1 MSTDDLSRDAWRRR
15 LREQRR
21 CIHSDHAQAASLKA
35 AEHLSR
41 DPLWQAQHIALYLCN
56 DGELDSSTIAKAAWE
71 AGKHV
76 YLPVISPSGMH
87 FYRWRARDPLKPNRY
102 GIGEP
107 QGEPVARSTLE
118 LLLLPT
124 VGWSASG
131 FRLGMGGG
139 YYDRFLASGDC
150 AAARRL
156 GLAYD
161 CQQEDALELL
171 KESWD
176 QPLDGVLTE
185 SGLKRFK
192 SPAD

>member
-1 MSTDDLSRDAWRRR
+1 MSRDAWRQR
-15 LREQRR
+15 LRERRR
-21 CIHSDHAQAASLKA
+21 CLNGDHAQAASRKA

-41 DPLWQAQHIALYLCN
+41 DPLWQAQHIALYLSN
-56 DGELDSSTIAKAAWE
+56 DGELDPSVIAQTAWD
-71 AGKHV
+71 AGKHI
-76 YLPVISPSGMH
+76 YLPVISSSGMQ
-87 FYRWRARDPLKPNRY
+87 FCPWYASDPLKPNRY

-107 QGEPVARSTLE
+107 SGEPVATSKLE

-150 AAARRL
+150 AAALRL

-171 KESWD
+171 KKSWD

-185 SGLKRFK
+185 SGLNRFK
-192 SPAD
+192 SSAG